1 MNRHVGWC
9 ALEATP
15 PATTLSLASLRQIVC
30 SKAGWAKPYTR
41 TLRFSVLRFCFA
53 IQGRRLLVRSS
64 PAARG
69 PLHVISQ
76 YHLFLSCRVL
86 ISFQAVPKNGSA
98 MRRERGPATETKS
111 GGERTLIAANG
122 PRSQSKIVA
131 QERLQPCGCRALPTP
146 PPSTRFGKA
155 RWGSRGQAGD

>member
-1 MNRHVGWC
+1 MSP
-9 ALEATP
+9 ATP
-15 PATTLSLASLRQIVC
+15 LEPCLAAPNHVLESGVGKALHPHAALFCATI
-30 SKAGWAKPYTR
+30 
-41 TLRFSVLRFCFA
+41 
-53 IQGRRLLVRSS
+53 LLCDPRP
-64 PAARG
+64 PAARALLPCFAG

-76 YHLFLSCRVL
+76 NYLFLSCRVL
-86 ISFQAVPKNGSA
+86 ISFQGAPKNGSA